1 MFWLAYFGIQA
12 LEEFFVVQLVLE
24 GRVGPKVCG
33 FDNGGSGLTM
43 LLKLCASILGV
54 LRVTFSKTS
63 FAYY

>member
-1 MFWLAYFGIQA
+1 MLLVGTSASVLLAYFGIQA

-43 LLKLCASILGV
+43 LLTV
-54 LRVTFSKTS
+54 LPYCNGIVF
-63 FAYY
+63 